1 MARPEVDMEPQI
13 LPIALRSACV
23 GAVLTGL
30 PWLGGA
36 VAIALSASAT
46 VSPASALVLMGVA
59 ASAPLL
65 AAMGAHLVAGP
76 DAVRFPPNEWLL
88 ALSIHG
94 PLTWGAV
101 AMGTF
106 GALAIGG
113 PGGAALGAALGALAG
128 LAFGTLASLP
138 FVMSWAHPYR
148 SRTAAL
154 RGQIAL
160 SVALVSAHTL
170 LMTGL
175 SGGLP

>member
-1 MARPEVDMEPQI
+1 MEPEV
-13 LPIALRSACV
+13 LPVALRSACI

-30 PWLGGA
+30 PWLAGSA
-36 VAIALSASAT
+36 AIALSAASA
-46 VSPASALVLMGVA
+46 VSPASALVLLGVA
-59 ASAPLL
+59 GGAPLL
-65 AAMGAHLVAGP
+65 AALGAHLVAGP

-106 GALAIGG
+106 GALTLGG
-113 PGGAALGAALGALAG
+113 AGGAALGAALGALAG
-128 LAFGTLASLP
+128 LGFGTLASLP
-138 FVMSWAHPYR
+138 YVMSWAHPYR
-148 SRTAAL
+148 SRAAAL

-170 LMTGL
+170 LMAGL
-175 SGGLP
+175 SGGLPG